1 MIPPPPTWTPLIHAV
16 QHLLATHWPHLA
28 RYGWEKG
35 AAGLAA
41 GMAKYDEVKERR
53 QAQQKQSMGEPL
65 SAHYASIEQAAEELR
80 LREPH
85 LKKEQ
90 AIAKATYDKFTENQ
104 LQATPEAKQAADAL
118 GVDLSQVEG
127 SGPGGLIKAADVMRS
142 SPLGR

>member
-1 MIPPPPTWTPLIHAV
+1 MIPPPTSWQPLVHAM

-35 AAGLAA
+35 AAGVEA
-41 GMAKYDEVKERR
+41 GMTKYWEVKERR
-53 QAQQKQSMGEPL
+53 QAQQKQSMGEHL

-80 LREPH
+80 EPH

-90 AIAKATYDKFTENQ
+90 AIAKATNDKFTENQ

-127 SGPGGLIKAADVMRS
+127 SGPGGLIRAADVMRS